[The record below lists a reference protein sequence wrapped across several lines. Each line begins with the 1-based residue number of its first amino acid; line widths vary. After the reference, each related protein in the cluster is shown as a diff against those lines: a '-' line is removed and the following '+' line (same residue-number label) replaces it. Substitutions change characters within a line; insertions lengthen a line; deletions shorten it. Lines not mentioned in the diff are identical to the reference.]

1 MGNVAQCLHVH
12 SNCSHIFNVI
22 FNVIFHVIL
31 STLFHSCLMLT
42 LCYTILT
49 YYMTVLLGTC
59 VLQLFH
65 LWVLL
70 VDECRWWNDQQPP
83 QIGDPDVIK
92 FGSFLGDASQGKL
105 SLRQYKPYTW
115 LLNVERWK
123 TYGHSWNL
131 CWCFVWNLHRFRHH
145 VSIISVITSG
155 YFTWRV
161 LYQCIRLM
169 GWINNEIGTS
179 HTKCRNIAFCIIL
192 LHTPAVHLY
201 PCIYPWESEK

>member
-42 LCYTILT
+42 LYYTILT
-49 YYMTVLLGTC
+49 YYMTALLGTC

-65 LWVLL
+65 LWGLL
-70 VDECRWWNDQQPP
+70 VDECRWWNDLQPP
-83 QIGDPDVIK
+83 QIGDPDMIK
-92 FGSFLGDASQGKL
+92 FGSFLSDASQSKL
-105 SLRQYKPYTW
+105 SLRQY
-115 LLNVERWK
+115 V

-131 CWCFVWNLHRFRHH
+131 CWCFVRNLHHFRHH
-145 VSIISVITSG
+145 VSIISTITSG
-155 YFTWRV
+155 YFTWWV
-161 LYQCIRLM
+161 LYQCIGQM
-169 GWINNEIGTS
+169 GWINNEIGIS

-192 LHTPAVHLY
+192 LHTTAVHLSLAF
-201 PCIYPWESEK
+201 ILEKVKNNNEAWS